1 MLIYAY
7 FCLLYGNL
15 INLVRSQRNT
25 LQVPRWLWLQQTND
39 MTYKDK
45 LNPWCI
51 ICPVSS
57 VQMRIV
63 GSFAAELTQ
72 KDI

>member
-1 MLIYAY
+1 
-7 FCLLYGNL
+7 
-15 INLVRSQRNT
+15 
-25 LQVPRWLWLQQTND
+25 
-39 MTYKDK
+39 MTYKNK

-51 ICPVSS
+51 IRPVSS

-72 KDI
+72 KASANLETTDAKGSPKLKLLRF